1 MRTPPRPTL
10 LALCL
15 SSLFASAALAQS
27 APTPASA
34 TSDSKASAEASR
46 RSGEGTTG
54 NNARAGTGTGSAA
67 AATRAAQ
74 DPQKLDTVVT
84 VGQAAALRSALD
96 KQTAASGIVNV
107 VHADGIGQLPDNNAA
122 EALARLPGVSV
133 ERDQGEGR
141 FIRVRGL
148 GPDYNA
154 VNINGALTPASQ
166 SDRRAPGLDLVPAGL
181 IRALEVQ
188 KTLTPDQD
196 ANSLGGTVTVRT
208 LSAFDQPG
216 RLFTL
221 ELGANHDQNA
231 GETRPRGSVAFADRL
246 LGGRFGVA
254 MAVSADQRRFAS
266 DNVETGGDWDDGRLH
281 SVELR
286 RYEITRER
294 LGAALN
300 LDFKPDDSSLIYL
313 RSFSS
318 RFTDEESRQSMK
330 IEFAKAQAP
339 GETGAATVSRG
350 LKDRREINRSS
361 AVVLGTEWARDDWKA
376 WAEAGA
382 GRASEDKPDTLSSS
396 AFTASIAGLGYTDTV
411 RPMPTPAAG
420 LDDASRYKFNK
431 AKVERSLAT
440 DRVRHAKLDLE
451 RAFDVGDWDL
461 ALKGGLKATRRDKDG
476 EQETFAPTAKLLTK
490 APYNL
495 PSAQLGLTNFLNGQT
510 VDYPWTAF
518 GPGIDAAK
526 LRALYGAYA
535 LTGFRDAVDSE
546 VNDFQMKERTDAG
559 YLQARLERGGM
570 QWIAG
575 VRHER
580 TRFEADGRSNTDGT
594 LGNTRTET
602 ARGHWLPALLLR
614 QQLAGDTVLRAAL
627 THSVVRPS
635 FGQLSPGLAVDG
647 DEATVGN
654 PSLRPLRSRNLD
666 LGVEKRLGRDGAV
679 SAYVFHKKI
688 RDFAFQTDLGGSAGW
703 EDFSHVETFANGGD
717 ATVRG
722 LELSWSQALS
732 GLPAPWNGL
741 VMGANGSFVRSRA
754 QIGAYDQG
762 QWVSRRIA
770 LPSQSDR
777 SINLNLGWESPAF
790 GARVALN
797 HKSPY
802 LLEVGDVLDAAQDRR
817 VDTQNQVDAS
827 MRIRLMKGLDLQV
840 EALNLTN
847 ERYYVYQGDKAH
859 NVQFEQYGRAYKLSL
874 KLAMF

>member
-15 SSLFASAALAQS
+15 SSLFASTALAQTS
-27 APTPASA
+27 PTEALKPTAPETKA
-34 TSDSKASAEASR
+34 TSELPRREAKADAA
-46 RSGEGTTG
+46 TG
-54 NNARAGTGTGSAA
+54 AA
-67 AATRAAQ
+67 AGK

-96 KQTAASGIVNV
+96 KQTAAAGIVNV

-122 EALARLPGVSV
+122 EALARMPGVSV

-181 IRALEVQ
+181 IRSLEVQ

-231 GETRPRGSVAFADRL
+231 GQTRPRGSMAFADRFV
-246 LGGRFGVA
+246 GGRLGIAV
-254 MAVSADQRRFAS
+254 AVSADQRRFAS
-266 DNVETGGDWDDGRLH
+266 DNVETGGDWDDGKLN

-300 LDFKPDDSSLIYL
+300 LDFKPDDASLIYL

-318 RFTDEESRQSMK
+318 RFTDEENRQSMTL
-330 IEFAKAQAP
+330 EFDEAQAP
-339 GETGAATVSRG
+339 GATGDGTVSRG
-350 LKDRREINRSS
+350 LKARREINKSS
-361 AVVLGTEWARDDWKA
+361 AVVLGTELSRGDWKT
-376 WAEAGA
+376 WAEVGA

-396 AFTASIAGLGYTDTV
+396 AFTADFADFAGLGYTDTV
-411 RPMPTPAAG
+411 RPMPTAVAG
-420 LDDASRYKFNK
+420 LNDAANYRFSK
-431 AKVERSLAT
+431 AKIERSLAT
-440 DRVRHAKLDLE
+440 DKVRHAKVDLE
-451 RAFDVGDWDL
+451 REFDLGGWDL
-461 ALKGGLKATRRDKDG
+461 ALKGGLKATRRDKDS
-476 EQETFAPTAKLLTK
+476 EQETFAPSAKLLTK
-490 APYNL
+490 APYNV
-495 PSAQLGLTNFLNGQT
+495 PTAQLGLSNFLSGGT
-510 VDYPWTAF
+510 VDYPWTSF
-518 GPGIDAAK
+518 GPGIDTAK
-526 LRALYGAYA
+526 LRSLYGAYPLSA
-535 LTGFRDAVDSE
+535 FRDVVDSE
-546 VNDFQMKERTDAG
+546 VNDFGMKERTDAG
-559 YLQARLERGGM
+559 YLQARIEQGGM

-575 VRHER
+575 IRHER
-580 TRFEADGRSNTDGT
+580 VRFDADGITSTDGVLST
-594 LGNTRTET
+594 THTSTSRN
-602 ARGHWLPALLLR
+602 HWLPALLLR
-614 QQLAGDTVLRAAL
+614 QQLGAATVLRAAL

-654 PSLRPLRSRNLD
+654 PALKPLRSRNLD
-666 LGVEKRLGRDGAV
+666 LGVERRLGRDGAV

-688 RDFAFQTDLGGSAGW
+688 RDFAFQTDLGGSPGW

-732 GLPAPWNGL
+732 TLPAPWNGL
-741 VMGANGSFVRSRA
+741 VVGANGSFVRSRA
-754 QIGAYDQG
+754 QIGAYDSG

-777 SINLNLGWESPAF
+777 SLNLNLGWESPAF

-827 MRIRLMKGLDLQV
+827 MRIRLMKGLDLHV

-859 NVQFEQYGRAYKLSL
+859 NVQYEQYGRAYKVSL